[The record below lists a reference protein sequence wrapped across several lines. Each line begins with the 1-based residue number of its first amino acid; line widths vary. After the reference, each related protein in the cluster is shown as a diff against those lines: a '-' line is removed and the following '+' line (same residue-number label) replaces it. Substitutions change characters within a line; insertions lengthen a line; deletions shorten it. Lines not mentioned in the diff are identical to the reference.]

1 MARAPTSGGK
11 SRLIGEL
18 GTLDGSGL
26 RAALLRDTLAA
37 VAPID
42 AQKAVLYTPRD
53 GAGEIQRMT
62 PFDALFLAQR
72 GATLGER
79 MSHGVSDLL
88 ARGFGR
94 VVLVGSDL
102 PTLPAAYVVDGLE
115 RLAGH
120 HTQSLVLGPSDD
132 GGYYLIGLTQVY
144 DELFAG
150 MPWGTAEVFHRTQE
164 AARALRLT
172 VELLPRWYDVDR
184 AADLVRVQ
192 HDSEKQD
199 SGASFTRAWLAAA
212 IPAVPHRQ
220 KARSYE

>member
-1 MARAPTSGGK
+1 MDHPYGRKRRLDRVVLCGLVAGDVGPPLSPPDGFTVSRSSASWLGRHRPGEVAPDRST
-11 SRLIGEL
+11 R
-18 GTLDGSGL
+18 DHRRCGL

-94 VVLVGSDL
+94 SC
-102 PTLPAAYVVDGLE
+102 
-115 RLAGH
+115 
-120 HTQSLVLGPSDD
+120 
-132 GGYYLIGLTQVY
+132 
-144 DELFAG
+144 
-150 MPWGTAEVFHRTQE
+150 
-164 AARALRLT
+164 
-172 VELLPRWYDVDR
+172 
-184 AADLVRVQ
+184 
-192 HDSEKQD
+192 
-199 SGASFTRAWLAAA
+199 WLA
-212 IPAVPHRQ
+212 PTFRRCLR
-220 KARSYE
+220 RS